1 MHKILVTGGC
11 GYIGSH
17 TIVDLAENGYEVVSI
32 DNFSNSKP
40 SVIKGI
46 EKTLGKKIENHAI
59 DLCQLAALEDFF
71 KSNPDIDGIIH
82 FAAFKYVNESV
93 EKPLE
98 YYSNNLNSLINLLHC
113 CKKYDI
119 RHFVFSSS
127 CSVYGNAA
135 QLPVDENAPL
145 AKAESPYANTK
156 VVGEQIIQDFCK
168 THSFKATLLR
178 YFNPVGAHPAGHIGE
193 NPEGIP
199 QNVVPRITGTALG
212 KFDAFVVA
220 GSDYNTKDGSC
231 IRDYIH
237 LCDIAHAHT
246 LALRWLFE
254 QTDSKCEIFNLGSGS
269 GTTVLELIEA
279 FEKANRLKLN
289 YSLGPR
295 RPGDVEA
302 IYANNAKAQA
312 QLGWQTRYTLADMMR
327 SAYEWEKKSGQ

>member
-17 TIVDLAENGYEVVSI
+17 TIVDLAENGFEVVSI

-40 SVIKGI
+40 FALEGI
-46 EKTLGKKIENHAI
+46 EKTLGKKIANHAI
-59 DLCQLAALEDFF
+59 DLCNLAALEDFF
-71 KSNPDIDGIIH
+71 NSHPDIEGIIH

-98 YYSNNLNSLINLLHC
+98 YYSNNLNSLMNLLYC
-113 CKKYDI
+113 CEKYNVK
-119 RHFVFSSS
+119 HFVFSSS
-127 CSVYGNAA
+127 CSVYGNVT

-168 THSFKATLLR
+168 THTFKTTLLR
-178 YFNPVGAHPAGHIGE
+178 YFNPVGAHPAGYIGE
-193 NPEGIP
+193 TPGGAP
-199 QNVVPRITGTALG
+199 QNIVPRITSTALG
-212 KFDAFVVA
+212 KFDKFVVA
-220 GSDYNTKDGSC
+220 GSDYNTRDGSC

-237 LCDIAHAHT
+237 VCDIAHAHT
-246 LALRWLFE
+246 LALQWLFQ
-254 QTDSKCEIFNLGSGS
+254 QTDDKCEIFNLGSGS

-289 YSLGPR
+289 YSLGSR

-302 IYANNAKAQA
+302 IYANNTKAHL
-312 QLGWQTRYTLADMMR
+312 QLGWQTRYTLTDMMR
-327 SAYEWEKKSGQ
+327 SAYEWEKKNS